1 MVLLLSIEA
10 ARQRRGI
17 DRYRLN
23 NDARTNPASTSSAMT
38 HSMSDEALLLALAT
52 GDLDQDTTQDVLLK
66 RATAVSRESRGS
78 IQGGEILQKYWSD
91 KSSESTG
98 SSSKSARQPAKAWLY
113 PGAGPSDSNHCL
125 CLAPAVL
132 PG

>member
-1 MVLLLSIEA
+1 MF
-10 ARQRRGI
+10 
-17 DRYRLN
+17 
-23 NDARTNPASTSSAMT
+23 NDAHTNPASTPSSMA
-38 HSMSDEALLLALAT
+38 HSMSDDALLLALAT

-78 IQGGEILQKYWSD
+78 IQGGVILQKYWSD